1 MTLSARVPP
10 LRSGAQLDSTARM
23 GGRSSSSGLAALIGG
38 PFPPPEPGRPPEPP
52 ILPPDPVE
60 DPPEFPEPGPDLP
73 PLPEGDPSREPRQD
87 PIPEPPPLR
96 DPVDVP
102 DTPSRMR

>member
-1 MTLSARVPP
+1 MNLSARVPS
-10 LRSGAQLDSTARM
+10 LRSGAQFDAAALI

-102 DTPSRMR
+102 DTPSRMQ